1 MNGCP
6 TCKRALPEE
15 VAECPRCGCDLSTLQ
30 AGQCAARRGFAA
42 GTRALREERFDVA
55 RAAFGRAW
63 RWRHDA
69 SSARGRAVAA
79 LGLGCYAE
87 AIRYREQGYDNFRGG
102 AKGPAACPA
111 GIS

>member
-6 TCKRALPEE
+6 TCKRALTEE
-15 VAECPRCGCDLSTLQ
+15 VVECPRCGCDLSTLQ
-30 AGQCAARRGFAA
+30 AGKSAASRWFAA
-42 GTRALREERFDVA
+42 GKTALREKRLDVA

-69 SSARGRAVAA
+69 ASARGRAVAA

-87 AIRYREQGYDNFRGG
+87 ALRCWEQVSR
-102 AKGPAACPA
+102 AEK
-111 GIS
+111 